1 MNAREFFYTVSRM
14 RDAQRTY
21 FRTKDRG
28 VFLAARKLENIVDEE
43 INRVKALLE
52 YLENN
57 DTMDIHE
64 AAQVPDEAGG

>member
-1 MNAREFFYTVSRM
+1 M

-28 VFLAARKLENIVDEE
+28 VFLATRKLENIVDEE

-52 YLENN
+52 DLENKEPI
-57 DTMDIHE
+57 DIHE
-64 AAQVPDEAGG
+64 AAQVPDGAGG